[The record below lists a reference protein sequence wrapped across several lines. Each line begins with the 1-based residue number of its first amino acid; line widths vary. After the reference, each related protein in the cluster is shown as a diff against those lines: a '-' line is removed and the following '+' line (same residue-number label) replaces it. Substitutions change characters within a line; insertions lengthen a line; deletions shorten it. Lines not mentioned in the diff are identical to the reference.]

1 MNTLGGNSSP
11 RENLVPGVLGIS
23 QHYLRPTQNMGLGP
37 PARTLCPVIPQAEPD
52 RRRSVSVLPRAVE
65 SVNPVD
71 IGPRAV
77 SPVYYDSGA
86 LPREAVR
93 HFPPF
98 LRQQGSAECVTIER
112 LWDLVPGNPWMCRQ
126 LVVNIMTHEMNRR
139 TNAIRQ
145 MPGQFVIGAVHAAPG
160 SKVATHQHV
169 AAHLCPWASP
179 RAAPANAPA
188 RNQ

>member
-1 MNTLGGNSSP
+1 
-11 RENLVPGVLGIS
+11 
-23 QHYLRPTQNMGLGP
+23 
-37 PARTLCPVIPQAEPD
+37 
-52 RRRSVSVLPRAVE
+52 
-65 SVNPVD
+65 
-71 IGPRAV
+71 
-77 SPVYYDSGA
+77 
-86 LPREAVR
+86 
-93 HFPPF
+93 
-98 LRQQGSAECVTIER
+98 
-112 LWDLVPGNPWMCRQ
+112 MCRQ

-188 RNQ
+188 RNQYCNPTCVVNGVKPKIRPSVPTLMAKTMAAQERRLEPCQRARRYSYTVVEISAKQYKAISIN